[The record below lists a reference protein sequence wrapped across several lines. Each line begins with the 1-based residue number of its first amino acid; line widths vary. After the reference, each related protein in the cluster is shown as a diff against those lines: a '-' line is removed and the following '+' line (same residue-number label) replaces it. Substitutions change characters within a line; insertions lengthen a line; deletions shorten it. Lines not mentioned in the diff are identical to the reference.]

1 MESLLVSSLVGTGVK
16 LNRDGKNNRKD
27 NTSSTVFK
35 DPSQNSI
42 YSSNYTKNTNSI
54 ERDLAIQN
62 FRKSKNT
69 LETNVVPAQFNNNI
83 INQNST
89 SIKYLQKNNR
99 ESQNSFKSSL
109 SGQVIYKELFKQKNV
124 PFFGSHI
131 KQSQFNSNSNILDN
145 HTGTEHF
152 SKRKSAPLPMFEPTK
167 EVNFQD
173 TTERNDEIGNRHVP
187 SRYKKNELPFEQ
199 VRVGPGMDDDLTT
212 PSGGFHQDIRDF
224 VIPKTI
230 DELRPASNPQIS
242 YKGRVIPGKSAAGKT
257 TMKPNIAK
265 NRPDTFYINSE
276 DRYFTTVGGV
286 EKQTARACHVMK
298 DTNRKDSKNYTGSAA
313 PASLKKDTHRS
324 LYKRS
329 TKNQAPE
336 TGPRNLFKKGIS
348 NSDHGKSSINL
359 GTNERDITQKRTH
372 TSNIT
377 TAVKSILAPLLDMMK
392 PTKKENVEGN
402 GRQTGNLATSQVTKN
417 VAWDP
422 NDIARTTIKETNIH
436 DTRTG
441 NLDTNDKGV
450 AWDPDDIART
460 TIKETNIH
468 DNRTGNV
475 DINEKGVVWDDEDI
489 AKTTIRETTTDNEH
503 TGHVNPNEKGV
514 AWDSNDVAKTTIKE
528 TNIHDNRTGN
538 VQTTTS
544 TQGTVI
550 DYKTMKFKTT
560 IRETVGEED
569 TNLNMKVIQKNVVK
583 DSNDRTRTTIKE
595 TNIHD
600 TRTGNV
606 KGPVKLAVYD
616 PNDVAKK
623 TIKETR
629 IDNSHTGHLSGVSKG
644 TGYLTNEKEAP
655 NTNRQFTADFEYG
668 GIADRERNGGLGY
681 VTNEK
686 EAPNTNRQF
695 TADFEYEGAANSLYK
710 KTTSKMKYSNMR
722 QNACREESLKGRNP
736 GPQGPKVS
744 NGSDKLDVEV
754 KKIEGDRINT
764 RELTGNKIIN
774 SIPEIKACSMT
785 QEKNQYNY
793 NILDE
798 RIEPDLLKAFNNN
811 PYTQSLSSY
820 AYN

>member
-1 MESLLVSSLVGTGVK
+1 MESLLVSSLVGTGVN
-16 LNRDGKNNRKD
+16 LNKNGKNNRKQ
-27 NTSSTVFK
+27 NTSTTVFK

-42 YSSNYTKNTNSI
+42 YSSNYSKNTAHI
-54 ERDLAIQN
+54 ERDLATKN
-62 FRKSKNT
+62 FRKSRNT
-69 LETNVVPAQFNNNI
+69 LQTNVVPQQFNNNI

-89 SIKYLQKNNR
+89 SIKYLQKNTQ
-99 ESQNSFKSSL
+99 ESNNSYKSTL
-109 SGQVIYKELFKQKNV
+109 SGQVINKEQFKQKNV

-131 KQSQFNSNSNILDN
+131 KQSQFNDNNNILDN
-145 HTGTEHF
+145 HTGTENF
-152 SKRKSAPLPMFEPTK
+152 TKRKSAPLPMFEPTK
-167 EVNFQD
+167 EINFQN
-173 TTERNDEIGNRHVP
+173 TTDRNDEMSNRHVP
-187 SRYKKNELPFEQ
+187 SRFKKNELPFEQ
-199 VRVGPGMDDDLTT
+199 VRVGPGMDEDLTA
-212 PSGGFHQDIRDF
+212 PSGGFHQDTRDF
-224 VIPKTI
+224 IIPKSI

-242 YKGRVIPGKSAAGKT
+242 YKGRVIPGKAPSGKSSL
-257 TMKPNIAK
+257 KPNIAK
-265 NRPDTFYINSE
+265 NRPDTFFLNSE

-286 EKQTARACHVMK
+286 EKQTARSCHVMK

-313 PASLKKDTHRS
+313 PASIKKDPNRP
-324 LYKRS
+324 LYKKS
-329 TKNQAPE
+329 TKIQAPE
-336 TGPRNLFKKGIS
+336 TGPRNLFKKGIK
-348 NSDHGKSSINL
+348 NDDHGKGSINL

-372 TSNIT
+372 TTNIT
-377 TAVKSILAPLLDMMK
+377 TAVKSILAPLLDVMK
-392 PTKKENVEGN
+392 TTKKENVVGN
-402 GRQTGNLATSQVTKN
+402 NRQTGNLGSSRVTKN

-441 NLDTNDKGV
+441 NLDASDKGV
-450 AWDPDDIART
+450 AWDPNDVART

-475 DINEKGVVWDDEDI
+475 DINEKGAVWDEDDI
-489 AKTTIRETTTDNEH
+489 AKTTIRETTTDNDH
-503 TGHVNPNEKGV
+503 IGHMNTNEKGT
-514 AWDSNDVAKTTIKE
+514 AWDSNDVARTTIKE

-550 DYKTMKFKTT
+550 DYKSMKFKTT
-560 IRETVGEED
+560 IRETVGEEEI
-569 TNLNMKVIQKNVVK
+569 NLNMKVISKNVVK

-600 TRTGNV
+600 NRTGNV

-644 TGYLTNEKEAP
+644 TGYLTNENEAP
-655 NTNRQFTADFEYG
+655 NTNRQFTSDFEYE

-681 VTNEK
+681 ITNEK

-710 KTTSKMKYSNMR
+710 KSISKAKYNNMR
-722 QNACREESLKGRNP
+722 HNASREESLKGRNP
-736 GPQGPKVS
+736 GPQGPKLS
-744 NGSDKLDVEV
+744 NGSDKIEMEV

-764 RELTGNKIIN
+764 RELTGNKVIS
-774 SIPEIKACSMT
+774 SIPEIKPCSIT
-785 QEKNQYNY
+785 QEKNQYDY

>member
-1 MESLLVSSLVGTGVK
+1 MESLLVSSLVGTGVN
-16 LNRDGKNNRKD
+16 LNKNGKNNRKQ
-27 NTSSTVFK
+27 NTSTTVFK

-42 YSSNYTKNTNSI
+42 YSSNYSKNTANI
-54 ERDLAIQN
+54 ERDLATKN
-62 FRKSKNT
+62 FRKSRNT
-69 LETNVVPAQFNNNI
+69 LQTNVVPQQFNNNI

-89 SIKYLQKNNR
+89 SIKYLQKNTQ
-99 ESQNSFKSSL
+99 ESNNSYKSTL
-109 SGQVIYKELFKQKNV
+109 SGQVINKEQFKQKNV

-131 KQSQFNSNSNILDN
+131 KQSQFNDNNNILDN
-145 HTGTEHF
+145 HTGTENF
-152 SKRKSAPLPMFEPTK
+152 TKRKSAPLPMFEPTK
-167 EVNFQD
+167 EINFQN
-173 TTERNDEIGNRHVP
+173 TTDRNDEMSNRHVP
-187 SRYKKNELPFEQ
+187 SRFKKNELPFEQ
-199 VRVGPGMDDDLTT
+199 VRVGPGMDEDLTA
-212 PSGGFHQDIRDF
+212 PSGGFHQDTRDF
-224 VIPKTI
+224 IIPKSI

-242 YKGRVIPGKSAAGKT
+242 YKGRVIPGKAPSGKSSL
-257 TMKPNIAK
+257 KPNIAK
-265 NRPDTFYINSE
+265 NRPDTFFLNSE

-286 EKQTARACHVMK
+286 EKQTARSCHVMK

-313 PASLKKDTHRS
+313 PASIKKDPNRP
-324 LYKRS
+324 LYKKS
-329 TKNQAPE
+329 TKIQAPE
-336 TGPRNLFKKGIS
+336 TGPRNLFKKGIK
-348 NSDHGKSSINL
+348 NDDHGKGSINL

-372 TSNIT
+372 TTNIT
-377 TAVKSILAPLLDMMK
+377 TAVKSILAPLLDVMK
-392 PTKKENVEGN
+392 TTKKENVVGN
-402 GRQTGNLATSQVTKN
+402 NRQTGNLGSSRVTKN

-441 NLDTNDKGV
+441 NLDASDKGV
-450 AWDPDDIART
+450 AWDPNDVART

-475 DINEKGVVWDDEDI
+475 DINEKGAVWDEDDI
-489 AKTTIRETTTDNEH
+489 AKTTIRETTTDNDH
-503 TGHVNPNEKGV
+503 IGHMNPNEKGT
-514 AWDSNDVAKTTIKE
+514 AWDSNDVARTTIKE

-550 DYKTMKFKTT
+550 DYKSMKFKTT
-560 IRETVGEED
+560 IRETVGEEEI
-569 TNLNMKVIQKNVVK
+569 NLNMKVISKNVVK

-600 TRTGNV
+600 NRTGNV

-644 TGYLTNEKEAP
+644 TGYLTNEHEAP
-655 NTNRQFTADFEYG
+655 NTNRQFTSDFEYE

-681 VTNEK
+681 ITNEK

-710 KTTSKMKYSNMR
+710 KSISKAKYNNMR
-722 QNACREESLKGRNP
+722 HNASREESLKGRNP
-736 GPQGPKVS
+736 GPQGPKLS
-744 NGSDKLDVEV
+744 NGSDKIEMEV

-764 RELTGNKIIN
+764 RELTGNKVIS
-774 SIPEIKACSMT
+774 SIPEIKPCSIT
-785 QEKNQYNY
+785 QEKNQYDY

>member
-1 MESLLVSSLVGTGVK
+1 MESLLVSSLVGTGVR
-16 LNRDGKNNRKD
+16 LNKNGKNNRKE
-27 NTSSTVFK
+27 NTSSTIFK

-42 YSSNYTKNTNSI
+42 YSSNYTKNTIGI
-54 ERDLAIQN
+54 ERDLAIKN

-69 LETNVVPAQFNNNI
+69 LETNVVPAQFNNNV
-83 INQNST
+83 INKNST
-89 SIKYLQKNNR
+89 SIKYLQKNNQ
-99 ESQNSFKSSL
+99 ESRNSFQSSL
-109 SGQVIYKELFKQKNV
+109 SGQVINKETFKQKNV

-145 HTGTEHF
+145 HTGIEHF
-152 SKRKSAPLPMFEPTK
+152 SKKKSAPLPMFEPTK

-173 TTERNDEIGNRHVP
+173 STERNDEMSNRHMP
-187 SRYKKNELPFEQ
+187 SRFKKNELPFEQ
-199 VRVGPGMDDDLTT
+199 VRVGPGMDDELSA

-224 VIPKTI
+224 VVPKTI

-242 YKGRVIPGKSAAGKT
+242 YKGRVVPGKAANGKSAL
-257 TMKPNIAK
+257 KPNMTK
-265 NRPDTFYINSE
+265 NRPDTFYTNSE

-313 PASLKKDTHRS
+313 PASIKKDPHRS
-324 LYKRS
+324 LYKKS
-329 TKNQAPE
+329 TKIQAPE
-336 TGPRNLFKKGIS
+336 TGPRNLFKK
-348 NSDHGKSSINL
+348 NVKNDDHGKGSINL

-377 TAVKSILAPLLDMMK
+377 TVVKSILAPLLDVMK
-392 PTKKENVEGN
+392 TTKKENVQGN
-402 GRQTGNLATSQVTKN
+402 SRQTGNLGASQVSKN

-422 NDIARTTIKETNIH
+422 NDITRTTIKETNIH

-441 NLDTNDKGV
+441 NLGSSDKGV
-450 AWDPDDIART
+450 AWDPDDGT

-468 DNRTGNV
+468 DNITGNV
-475 DINEKGVVWDDEDI
+475 DINEKGAVWDDQDMTR
-489 AKTTIRETTTDNEH
+489 TTIRETTTDNDH
-503 TGHVNPNEKGV
+503 TGHMNTNEKGI
-514 AWDSNDVAKTTIKE
+514 AWDSNDIAKTTIKE

-544 TQGTVI
+544 SQGTVI

-560 IRETVGEED
+560 IRETVGEEEMH
-569 TNLNMKVIQKNVVK
+569 LNMKVMQKNVVK

-644 TGYLTNEKEAP
+644 TGYLTNEHEAP
-655 NTNRQFTADFEYG
+655 NTNRQFTSDYEYE

-681 VTNEK
+681 LTNEK

-695 TADFEYEGAANSLYK
+695 TSDFEYEGSANSLYK
-710 KTTSKMKYSNMR
+710 KTTSKDRYSNMR
-722 QNACREESLKGRNP
+722 HNACRETSLKGRNP
-736 GPQGPKVS
+736 GPQGPKIS
-744 NGSDKLDVEV
+744 NGSNNIEMEV

-764 RELTGNKIIN
+764 RELTGTKIIN
-774 SIPEIKACSMT
+774 SIPEIKPCSIT
-785 QEKNQYNY
+785 QEKNQYDY

>member
-1 MESLLVSSLVGTGVK
+1 MESLLVSSLVGTGVN
-16 LNRDGKNNRKD
+16 LNKNGKNNRKQ
-27 NTSSTVFK
+27 NTSTTVFK

-42 YSSNYTKNTNSI
+42 YSSNYSKNTAHI
-54 ERDLAIQN
+54 ERDLATKN
-62 FRKSKNT
+62 FRKSRNT
-69 LETNVVPAQFNNNI
+69 LQTNVVPQQFNNNI

-89 SIKYLQKNNR
+89 SIKYLQRNTQESNN
-99 ESQNSFKSSL
+99 SYKSTL
-109 SGQVIYKELFKQKNV
+109 SGQVINKEQFKQKNV

-131 KQSQFNSNSNILDN
+131 KQSQFNDNNNILDN
-145 HTGTEHF
+145 HTGTENF
-152 SKRKSAPLPMFEPTK
+152 TKRKSAPLPMFEPTK
-167 EVNFQD
+167 EINFQD
-173 TTERNDEIGNRHVP
+173 TTDRNNEMSNRHVP
-187 SRYKKNELPFEQ
+187 SRFKKNELPFEQ
-199 VRVGPGMDDDLTT
+199 VRVGPGMDEDLTA
-212 PSGGFHQDIRDF
+212 PSGGFHQDTRDF
-224 VIPKTI
+224 IIPKSI

-242 YKGRVIPGKSAAGKT
+242 YKGRVIPGKAPSGKSSL
-257 TMKPNIAK
+257 KPNIAK
-265 NRPDTFYINSE
+265 NRPDTFFLNSE

-286 EKQTARACHVMK
+286 EKQTTRSCHVMK

-313 PASLKKDTHRS
+313 PASIKKDPNRP
-324 LYKRS
+324 LYKKS
-329 TKNQAPE
+329 TKIQAPE
-336 TGPRNLFKKGIS
+336 TGPRNLFKKGIK
-348 NSDHGKSSINL
+348 NDDHGKGSINL

-372 TSNIT
+372 TTNIT
-377 TAVKSILAPLLDMMK
+377 TAVKSILAPLLDVMK
-392 PTKKENVEGN
+392 TTKKENVVGN
-402 GRQTGNLATSQVTKN
+402 NRQTGNLGSSRVTKN

-422 NDIARTTIKETNIH
+422 NDVARTTIKETNIH

-441 NLDTNDKGV
+441 NLDASDKGV
-450 AWDPDDIART
+450 AWDPNDVART

-475 DINEKGVVWDDEDI
+475 DINEKGAVWDEDDI
-489 AKTTIRETTTDNEH
+489 AKTTIRETTTDNDH
-503 TGHVNPNEKGV
+503 IGHMNPNEKGT
-514 AWDSNDVAKTTIKE
+514 AWDSNDVARTTIKE

-538 VQTTTS
+538 VQTTTT

-550 DYKTMKFKTT
+550 DYKSMKFKTT
-560 IRETVGEED
+560 IRETVGEEEI
-569 TNLNMKVIQKNVVK
+569 NLNMKVISKNVVK

-600 TRTGNV
+600 NRTGNV

-644 TGYLTNEKEAP
+644 TGYLTNEHEAP
-655 NTNRQFTADFEYG
+655 NTNRQFTSDFEYE

-681 VTNEK
+681 ITNEK

-710 KTTSKMKYSNMR
+710 KSISKAKYNNMR
-722 QNACREESLKGRNP
+722 HNASREESLKGRNP
-736 GPQGPKVS
+736 GPQGPKLS
-744 NGSDKLDVEV
+744 NGSDKIEMEV

-764 RELTGNKIIN
+764 RELTGNKVIS
-774 SIPEIKACSMT
+774 SIPEIKPCSIT
-785 QEKNQYNY
+785 QEKNQYDY

>member
-1 MESLLVSSLVGTGVK
+1 
-16 LNRDGKNNRKD
+16 
-27 NTSSTVFK
+27 
-35 DPSQNSI
+35 
-42 YSSNYTKNTNSI
+42 
-54 ERDLAIQN
+54 
-62 FRKSKNT
+62 
-69 LETNVVPAQFNNNI
+69 
-83 INQNST
+83 
-89 SIKYLQKNNR
+89 
-99 ESQNSFKSSL
+99 
-109 SGQVIYKELFKQKNV
+109 
-124 PFFGSHI
+124 
-131 KQSQFNSNSNILDN
+131 
-145 HTGTEHF
+145 
-152 SKRKSAPLPMFEPTK
+152 
-167 EVNFQD
+167 
-173 TTERNDEIGNRHVP
+173 
-187 SRYKKNELPFEQ
+187 
-199 VRVGPGMDDDLTT
+199 
-212 PSGGFHQDIRDF
+212 
-224 VIPKTI
+224 
-230 DELRPASNPQIS
+230 
-242 YKGRVIPGKSAAGKT
+242 
-257 TMKPNIAK
+257 
-265 NRPDTFYINSE
+265 
-276 DRYFTTVGGV
+276 
-286 EKQTARACHVMK
+286 MK

-336 TGPRNLFKKGIS
+336 TGPRNLF
-348 NSDHGKSSINL
+348 
-359 GTNERDITQKRTH
+359 

-475 DINEKGVVWDDEDI
+475 
-489 AKTTIRETTTDNEH
+489 
-503 TGHVNPNEKGV
+503 
-514 AWDSNDVAKTTIKE
+514 
-528 TNIHDNRTGN
+528 
-538 VQTTTS
+538 QTTTS

-569 TNLNMKVIQKNVVK
+569 TNLNMKFIQKNVVK

-655 NTNRQFTADFEYG
+655 NTNRQFTADFEYDG
-668 GIADRERNGGLGY
+668 RADRERNGG
-681 VTNEK
+681 
-686 EAPNTNRQF
+686 
-695 TADFEYEGAANSLYK
+695 
-710 KTTSKMKYSNMR
+710 
-722 QNACREESLKGRNP
+722 
-736 GPQGPKVS
+736 
-744 NGSDKLDVEV
+744 
-754 KKIEGDRINT
+754 
-764 RELTGNKIIN
+764 
-774 SIPEIKACSMT
+774 
-785 QEKNQYNY
+785 
-793 NILDE
+793 
-798 RIEPDLLKAFNNN
+798 
-811 PYTQSLSSY
+811 
-820 AYN
+820 